1 MTSWLFRRRG
11 FGFLGPRF
19 SSRRRTRLVTGVL
32 AGFLRACQPR
42 WLLWRSHEVLSALRH
57 LLWEVHDSQFTPSHD
72 YYHYQESVL
81 ITRQI
86 IITKQCIYPNPQP
99 LEWG

>member
-1 MTSWLFRRRG
+1 MTSWLFWRRG
-11 FGFLGPRF
+11 FGFLGPCF
-19 SSRRRTRLVTGVL
+19 SSRGVL

-42 WLLWRSHEVLSALRH
+42 WLLWRSHEVLVSPETLT
-57 LLWEVHDSQFTPSHD
+57 VGGDSQFTPSHD

-86 IITKQCIYPNPQP
+86 IITKQCIYPNPSR
-99 LEWG
+99 